1 LTSREILQRALQ
13 SNNREMSQRIEKC
26 EAFVLK
32 VTEYSNTSQIIQFF
46 SKEFGHIGVIA
57 KGTRNPKNK
66 YYGLIQQLGN
76 YEIVIYK
83 KDTTLSL
90 LKEISL
96 NNDHNLLTSD
106 LNMTA
111 LAHAAAELYLQ
122 LMFEE
127 DDHEKFYILLTQFY
141 EYLPRVKNN
150 HILVFW
156 RFLLRAASFLG
167 FSLMFIKCQVC
178 GTQNSELFHG
188 ISFVHNGFIC
198 SNCAGKRAATEHFQ
212 INESTKKLLLTLK
225 SLHNLESF
233 EITEQ
238 DIKTINT
245 IFRTYLSHHLH
256 KKIHFRSLE
265 VL

>member
-1 LTSREILQRALQ
+1 
-13 SNNREMSQRIEKC
+13 MSQRIKKC
-26 EAFVLK
+26 DAFALK

-46 SKEFGHIGVIA
+46 SKEFGHVGVIA

-96 NNDHNLLTSD
+96 INDHNLLTSD
-106 LNMTA
+106 LNMNV

-122 LMFEE
+122 LIFEE
-127 DDHEKFYILLTQFY
+127 DDYEKFYILLTQFY
-141 EYLPRVKNN
+141 EYLPIVKKN
-150 HILVFW
+150 HILIFW
-156 RFLLRAASFLG
+156 RFLLRVASFLG
-167 FSLMFIKCQVC
+167 FSLKFNQCQVC
-178 GTQNSELFHG
+178 GLQNSELFNW

-198 SNCAGKRAATEHFQ
+198 SNCSGKRAATEHFQ
-212 INESTKKLLLTLK
+212 INESTRKLLLTLK
-225 SLHNLESF
+225 NLHDLESF

-238 DIKTINT
+238 DTKTINT

-256 KKIHFRSLE
+256 KKIHLRSLE

>member
-1 LTSREILQRALQ
+1 M
-13 SNNREMSQRIEKC
+13 NQRIEKC
-26 EAFVLK
+26 NAIVLK

-66 YYGLIQQLGN
+66 YYGLIQLLGN
-76 YEIVIYK
+76 YEIVLYK

-96 NNDHNLLTSD
+96 IDDHNLLTSD

-127 DDHEKFYILLTQFY
+127 DDYEKFYILLVQFY
-141 EYLPRVKNN
+141 DFLPKVNRNY
-150 HILVFW
+150 ILVFW
-156 RFLLRAASFLG
+156 RFLLRVAGFLG
-167 FSLMFIKCQVC
+167 FSLRFNQCQVC
-178 GTQNSELFHG
+178 GMQNSELFHG

-198 SNCAGKRAATEHFQ
+198 SNCAKKRTETKHFQ
-212 INESTKKLLLTLK
+212 INESTRKLLLTLK
-225 SLHNLESF
+225 NLHNLESF

-245 IFRTYLSHHLH
+245 IFRTYLSYHLH
-256 KKIHFRSLE
+256 KKIHLRSLE
-265 VL
+265 VV

>member
-1 LTSREILQRALQ
+1 
-13 SNNREMSQRIEKC
+13 MSQRIEKC
-26 EAFVLK
+26 NVFVLK

-46 SKEFGHIGVIA
+46 SREFGHIGVIA

-66 YYGLIQQLGN
+66 YYGLIQLLGN
-76 YEIVIYK
+76 YEVVLYK

-96 NNDHNLLTSD
+96 IDDHNELTSD
-106 LNMTA
+106 LNMMA

-127 DDHEKFYILLTQFY
+127 DDYEKFYILLAQFY
-141 EYLPRVKNN
+141 EFLPSIKRN

-156 RFLLRAASFLG
+156 RFLLRVASFLG
-167 FSLMFIKCQVC
+167 FSFKFSQCQVC
-178 GTQNSELFHG
+178 GIQNSELFHG

-198 SNCAGKRAATEHFQ
+198 SNCAKKHTATEHFQ
-212 INESTKKLLLTLK
+212 INESTRKLLLTLK
-225 SLHNLESF
+225 NLHNLESF

-245 IFRTYLSHHLH
+245 IFRTYLSYHLH
-256 KKIHFRSLE
+256 KKIHLRSLE
-265 VL
+265 VI

>member
-1 LTSREILQRALQ
+1 
-13 SNNREMSQRIEKC
+13 MSQRIEKC
-26 EAFVLK
+26 NAFVLK

-96 NNDHNLLTSD
+96 INDHNRLASD
-106 LNMTA
+106 LNMIA

-127 DDHEKFYILLTQFY
+127 DDYEKFYILLTQFY
-141 EYLPRVKNN
+141 EYLPIVKKN
-150 HILVFW
+150 HILIFW
-156 RFLLRAASFLG
+156 RFLLRVASFLG
-167 FSLMFIKCQVC
+167 FSLRFNQCHVC
-178 GTQNSELFHG
+178 GTQNSDLFHG
-188 ISFVHNGFIC
+188 ISFIHNGFIC

-212 INESTKKLLLTLK
+212 INESTRKLLLTLK

-233 EITEQ
+233 EISEQ

>member
-1 LTSREILQRALQ
+1 
-13 SNNREMSQRIEKC
+13 MSQRIKKC
-26 EAFVLK
+26 DAFVLK

-96 NNDHNLLTSD
+96 IDDYNRLASN
-106 LNMTA
+106 LNMIV

-150 HILVFW
+150 HILIFW
-156 RFLLRAASFLG
+156 RFLLRVASFLG
-167 FSLMFIKCQVC
+167 FSLKFSQCQVC
-178 GTQNSELFHG
+178 GLQNSELFHG

-198 SNCAGKRAATEHFQ
+198 SNCAGKRTATEHFQ
-212 INESTKKLLLTLK
+212 INESTRNLLLTLK
-225 SLHNLESF
+225 NLHNLESF

>member
-1 LTSREILQRALQ
+1 M
-13 SNNREMSQRIEKC
+13 NQRIEKC
-26 EAFVLK
+26 NAFALK

-66 YYGLIQQLGN
+66 YYGLLQLLGN
-76 YEIVIYK
+76 YEIVLYK

-96 NNDHNLLTSD
+96 IEDHGKLSSD
-106 LNMTA
+106 FTMTA
-111 LAHAAAELYLQ
+111 LAHAAAELYIQ

-127 DDHEKFYILLTQFY
+127 DDYEKFYVLLTQFY
-141 EYLPRVKNN
+141 EFLPQVKSN

-156 RFLLRAASFLG
+156 RFLLRVASFLG
-167 FSLMFIKCQVC
+167 FSLRFNTCQVC
-178 GTQNSELFHG
+178 GTMKSDLFQG

-198 SNCAGKRAATEHFQ
+198 SNCSRKKATTEHFQ
-212 INESTKKLLLTLK
+212 INESTRDILLTLK
-225 SLHNLESF
+225 NMPDIESYD
-233 EITEQ
+233 ISDQ

-256 KKIHFRSLE
+256 KKIHLRSLE

>member
-1 LTSREILQRALQ
+1 
-13 SNNREMSQRIEKC
+13 MSQRIEKC
-26 EAFVLK
+26 NAIVLK

-76 YEIVIYK
+76 YETVIYK
-83 KDTTLSL
+83 KDTSLSL

-96 NNDHNLLTSD
+96 IDDHNGLNSD
-106 LNMTA
+106 FTMIA
-111 LAHAAAELYLQ
+111 LAHAGAELYLQ

-127 DDHEKFYILLTQFY
+127 DDYEKFYILLAQFY
-141 EYLPRVKNN
+141 DFLPSIKRN

-156 RFLLRAASFLG
+156 RFLLRVAGFLG
-167 FSLMFIKCQVC
+167 FSFKFNTCQVC
-178 GTQNSELFHG
+178 GIQNSELFHG

-198 SNCAGKRAATEHFQ
+198 SDCAKKHAATEHFQ
-212 INESTKKLLLTLK
+212 INESTRKLLLTLK
-225 SLHNLESF
+225 NLHNLESF
-233 EITEQ
+233 EIAEQ

-245 IFRTYLSHHLH
+245 IFRTYLSYHLH
-256 KKIHFRSLE
+256 KKIHLRSLE
-265 VL
+265 VF

>member
-1 LTSREILQRALQ
+1 
-13 SNNREMSQRIEKC
+13 MSQRIKKC
-26 EAFVLK
+26 NAFVLK

-66 YYGLIQQLGN
+66 HYGLIQHLGN

-83 KDTTLSL
+83 KDTSLSL
-90 LKEISL
+90 LKEISVID
-96 NNDHNLLTSD
+96 DHSELTSEFT
-106 LNMTA
+106 MTA

-127 DDHEKFYILLTQFY
+127 DDYEKFYILLTRFY

-150 HILVFW
+150 HILIFW
-156 RFLLRAASFLG
+156 RFLLRVASFLG
-167 FSLMFIKCQVC
+167 FSLKFSQCQVC

-198 SNCAGKRAATEHFQ
+198 SNCAKKRATTEHFQ
-212 INESTKKLLLTLK
+212 INESTRKLLLTIR
-225 SLHNLESF
+225 SLHDLESF

-245 IFRTYLSHHLH
+245 IVRTYLSYHLH
-256 KKIHFRSLE
+256 KKIHLRSLE

>member
-1 LTSREILQRALQ
+1 
-13 SNNREMSQRIEKC
+13 MSQRIKKC
-26 EAFVLK
+26 DAFALK

-46 SKEFGHIGVIA
+46 SKEFGHVGVIA

-96 NNDHNLLTSD
+96 INDHNLLTSD
-106 LNMTA
+106 LNMNV

-127 DDHEKFYILLTQFY
+127 DDYEKFYILLTQFY
-141 EYLPRVKNN
+141 EYLPIVKKN
-150 HILVFW
+150 HILIFW
-156 RFLLRAASFLG
+156 RFLLRVASFLG
-167 FSLMFIKCQVC
+167 FSLKFSQCQVC
-178 GTQNSELFHG
+178 GLQNSELFNG

-198 SNCAGKRAATEHFQ
+198 SNCAKKHAATEHFQ
-212 INESTKKLLLTLK
+212 INESTRKLLLTLK
-225 SLHNLESF
+225 NLHDLESF

-238 DIKTINT
+238 DTKTINT

-256 KKIHFRSLE
+256 KKIHLRSLE

>member
-1 LTSREILQRALQ
+1 M
-13 SNNREMSQRIEKC
+13 NQRIEKC
-26 EAFVLK
+26 NAFALK

-66 YYGLIQQLGN
+66 YYGLIQLLGN
-76 YEIVIYK
+76 YEIVLYK

-96 NNDHNLLTSD
+96 IEDHRRLSSD
-106 LNMTA
+106 FTMTA
-111 LAHAAAELYLQ
+111 LAHAAAELYIQ

-127 DDHEKFYILLTQFY
+127 DDYEKFYVLLTQFY
-141 EYLPRVKNN
+141 EFLPQVKSN

-156 RFLLRAASFLG
+156 RFLLRVAGFLG
-167 FSLMFIKCQVC
+167 FSLRFNTCQVC
-178 GTQNSELFHG
+178 GTLNSDLFQG
-188 ISFVHNGFIC
+188 ISFAHNGFIC
-198 SNCAGKRAATEHFQ
+198 SNCSRKKAAIEQFQ
-212 INESTKKLLLTLK
+212 INESTRDILLTLK
-225 SLHNLESF
+225 NLPDIESYD
-233 EITEQ
+233 ISDQ

-245 IFRTYLSHHLH
+245 VFQTYLSHHLH
-256 KKIHFRSLE
+256 KKIHLRSLE

>member
-1 LTSREILQRALQ
+1 
-13 SNNREMSQRIEKC
+13 MSQRIEKC
-26 EAFVLK
+26 NAIVLK

-66 YYGLIQQLGN
+66 YYGQIQQLGN

-83 KDTTLSL
+83 KDTSLSL

-96 NNDHNLLTSD
+96 IDDHSGLNSD
-106 LNMTA
+106 FTMIA

-127 DDHEKFYILLTQFY
+127 DDYEKFYILLAQFY
-141 EYLPRVKNN
+141 SFLPGVKKN
-150 HILVFW
+150 HILIFW
-156 RFLLRAASFLG
+156 RFLLRVAGFLG
-167 FSLMFIKCQVC
+167 FSLKFGQCQVC

-198 SNCAGKRAATEHFQ
+198 RNCARKRTATEHFQ
-212 INESTKKLLLTLK
+212 INESTRKLLLTIRNLY
-225 SLHNLESF
+225 NLESF

-245 IFRTYLSHHLH
+245 IFRTYLSYHLH
-256 KKIHFRSLE
+256 KKIHLRSLE

>member
-1 LTSREILQRALQ
+1 
-13 SNNREMSQRIEKC
+13 MSQRIEKC
-26 EAFVLK
+26 NAFVLK

-46 SKEFGHIGVIA
+46 SKEFGHIGVIS

-66 YYGLIQQLGN
+66 YYGLIQLLGN

-96 NNDHNLLTSD
+96 NNDHSQLTSD
-106 LNMTA
+106 LHMNA

-122 LMFEE
+122 LIFEE
-127 DDHEKFYILLTQFY
+127 DDYEKFYILLTQFY
-141 EYLPRVKNN
+141 DYLPKVKRN
-150 HILVFW
+150 HILIFW
-156 RFLLRAASFLG
+156 RFLLRIAGFLG
-167 FSLMFIKCQVC
+167 FSLKFNKCQAC
-178 GTQNSELFHG
+178 GISNSELFHG

-198 SNCAGKRAATEHFQ
+198 SNCAKKRTETEHFQ
-212 INESTKKLLLTLK
+212 INESTRELLLTLK
-225 SLHNLESF
+225 KLLNLESF
-233 EITEQ
+233 EMTEQ

-245 IFRTYLSHHLH
+245 IFRTYLSYHLH
-256 KKIHFRSLE
+256 KKIHLRSLE